1 MYYTN
6 QGCTG
11 SKKTALDFL
20 PNRLT
25 TSTNSRYISQ
35 YYSNPVAF
43 MANNMTKPMV
53 TLLTKTIETITEIL
67 MISTTNTITN
77 YQLLTI
83 KTIK

>member
-1 MYYTN
+1 
-6 QGCTG
+6 
-11 SKKTALDFL
+11 
-20 PNRLT
+20 
-25 TSTNSRYISQ
+25 
-35 YYSNPVAF
+35 
-43 MANNMTKPMV
+43 MV